1 MATSIPDT
9 RDRLIQAAI
18 DLIFKRGYANVGVQ
32 ELCEQAGV
40 KKGSFYHFFA
50 SKRDLTLAA
59 LEQHWQIYRAG
70 IESCVSAPMSPYER
84 VQRLFDSLHREYQS
98 RSDAGDTLTGCAFG
112 TLSMEVSAHDTVLRE
127 ALEQVFREWAGLFK
141 RVFQDAIHAGEL
153 PATTDAA
160 LAGETLLAY
169 LEGVL
174 LMVKT
179 SQNPRLLQHLRPT
192 QAQFESFGQV

>member
-1 MATSIPDT
+1 MNENPSNT

-59 LEQHWQIYRAG
+59 LEQHWQLYRAG
-70 IESCVSAPMSPYER
+70 IESCVSAPMTPYER
-84 VQRLFDSLHREYQS
+84 VRLLFDSLYRDYQS
-98 RSDAGDTLTGCAFG
+98 RAKNGETLTGCAFG

-127 ALEQVFREWAGLFK
+127 ALENVFKEWAGLFK
-141 RVFQDAIHAGEL
+141 RVFQDAINIGDL
-153 PATTDAA
+153 PTTTDAA

-179 SQNPRLLQHLRPT
+179 NQNPRLLQQLRPT
-192 QAQFESFGQV
+192 QAHFESFGRV

>member
-1 MATSIPDT
+1 MTITTSDT

-70 IESCVSAPMSPYER
+70 IESCICAPMSPFER
-84 VQRLFDSLHREYQS
+84 VELLFDSLYRDYRS
-98 RSDAGDTLTGCAFG
+98 RAKGGEILTGCAFG

-127 ALEQVFREWAGLFK
+127 ALENVFKEWAGLFK
-141 RVFQDAIHAGEL
+141 RVFQDAINAGDL
-153 PATTDAA
+153 PKTTDAA

-179 SQNPRLLQHLRPT
+179 RQNPRLLQQLRPT
-192 QAQFESFGQV
+192 QAQFESFGQA

>member
-1 MATSIPDT
+1 MAMTTSDT

-70 IESCVSAPMSPYER
+70 IESCVSAPMSPFER
-84 VQRLFDSLHREYQS
+84 VELLFDSLYRDYRFRAKGGE
-98 RSDAGDTLTGCAFG
+98 TLTGCAFG
-112 TLSMEVSAHDTVLRE
+112 TLSMEVSAHDDVLRE
-127 ALEQVFREWAGLFK
+127 ALENVFKEWSGLFK
-141 RVFQDAIHAGEL
+141 RVFQDAINAGDV
-153 PATTDAA
+153 PKTTNAA

-179 SQNPRLLQHLRPT
+179 RQNPRLLQQLRPT
-192 QAQFESFGQV
+192 QAQFESFGQA